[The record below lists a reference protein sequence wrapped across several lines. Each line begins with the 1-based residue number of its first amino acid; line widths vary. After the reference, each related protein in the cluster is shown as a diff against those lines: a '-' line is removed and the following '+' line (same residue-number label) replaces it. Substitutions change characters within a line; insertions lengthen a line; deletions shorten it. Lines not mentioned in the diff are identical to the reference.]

1 LKPGISSSVLVEQ
14 VRNTAAWLWQEPA
27 CASLTAIFDESA
39 DEALED
45 PGALVRAL
53 RLRLAAHYATV
64 ATFVPTDVDAHIRH
78 HMWIPIADAEVFAQA
93 KACVDEAVA
102 RDARLVS
109 ERVTDAGMD
118 ARGRATQG
126 AVADGLS
133 GHDGEWLSV
142 RAGALGRALV
152 LQLDREAA
160 TLAAEIDAELDRE
173 QQAFAA
179 ARARGAPAMTTLAL
193 ATTIAHNLG
202 DLSRVVDAW
211 PKAARASDLHTR
223 YSRLGHA
230 DGARHRG
237 DFLLAG
243 ALNKELMSIENHRFL
258 ALRKPRAL
266 RRSRSLLLPVGPW
279 FDAWGERL
287 CRSELLEDA
296 DRAEVAAALIELHL
310 RWPAQEGCLRA
321 LAAIHRETRGGLG
334 WYGAALPA
342 RLRKEIG
349 RGRIREAID
358 VSRERF
364 EARIEGRYRALLA
377 RLTERTSERLR
388 ASA

>member
-1 LKPGISSSVLVEQ
+1 VKSGILNTVLVEQ
-14 VRNTAAWLWQEPA
+14 VRNTAAWLWADAA
-27 CASLTAIFDESA
+27 CGSLTAMFDSCV
-39 DEALED
+39 DEPLEE
-45 PGALVRAL
+45 PAALVRTL

-78 HMWIPIADAEVFAQA
+78 HMWQSVNDAETFAQA
-93 KACVDEAVA
+93 KACIDEAVA
-102 RDARLVS
+102 RDARVVS
-109 ERVTDAGMD
+109 ARVTAG
-118 ARGRATQG
+118 T
-126 AVADGLS
+126 S

-152 LQLDREAA
+152 LGLADAA
-160 TLAAEIDAELDRE
+160 RVLAAEIDAELDRE
-173 QQAFAA
+173 QRVFAEA
-179 ARARGAPAMTTLAL
+179 LEQDAPATTTLAL

-211 PKAARASDLHTR
+211 PKAARASDVCAR

-230 DGARHRG
+230 DGGRQCSE
-237 DFLLAG
+237 FLVAG
-243 ALNKELMSIENHRFL
+243 ALNKELMALENHRFL

-266 RRSRSLLLPVGPW
+266 RRSRALLLPVGPW
-279 FDAWGERL
+279 FDAWGETVSRN
-287 CRSELLEDA
+287 ELLEDA
-296 DRAEVAAALIELHL
+296 DCAEVVAALAELHL
-310 RWPAQEGCLRA
+310 RSPAQEGCLRA

-334 WYGAALPA
+334 WYDTALPA

-364 EARIEGRYRALLA
+364 EARIEARCRALLA
-377 RLTERTSERLR
+377 RLTKGSERLR

>member
-1 LKPGISSSVLVEQ
+1 M
-14 VRNTAAWLWQEPA
+14 
-27 CASLTAIFDESA
+27 
-39 DEALED
+39 
-45 PGALVRAL
+45 RAL

-78 HMWIPIADAEVFAQA
+78 HMWVAVADAEVFAQA
-93 KACVDEAVA
+93 KACIDEAAA
-102 RDARLVS
+102 RDARVVS
-109 ERVTDAGMD
+109 ARVT
-118 ARGRATQG
+118 
-126 AVADGLS
+126 DGLS

-152 LQLDREAA
+152 LGLDDEAA
-160 TLAAEIDAELDRE
+160 RWRRRSTRSSTASSRRLPRPL
-173 QQAFAA
+173 
-179 ARARGAPAMTTLAL
+179 ARGAPATTTLAL

-211 PKAARASDLHTR
+211 PKAARASELHAR

-243 ALNKELMSIENHRFL
+243 ALNKELMSLENHRFL

-287 CRSELLEDA
+287 VPQ
-296 DRAEVAAALIELHL
+296 RAARGRRPRRGRRGAVELHL

-377 RLTERTSERLR
+377 RLTERTPERLR

>member
-1 LKPGISSSVLVEQ
+1 MKPGILSSVLVEQ
-14 VRNTAAWLWQEPA
+14 VRNTAPWLWQEPA
-27 CASLTAIFDESA
+27 CAPLTAIFDASA

-78 HMWIPIADAEVFAQA
+78 HMGVPIADADVVAQA
-93 KACVDEAVA
+93 KACVEEAVA

-109 ERVTDAGMD
+109 ERVTDG
-118 ARGRATQG
+118 
-126 AVADGLS
+126 VS

-152 LQLDREAA
+152 LRLDGEAA

-179 ARARGAPAMTTLAL
+179 ALARSAPATTALAL
-193 ATTIAHNLG
+193 ATAIAHNLG
-202 DLSRVVDAW
+202 DLSRVDAW
-211 PKAARASDLHTR
+211 PQAARASELHAR

-230 DGARHRG
+230 DGARHRR

-243 ALNKELMSIENHRFL
+243 TLNKELMALENHRFL

-279 FDAWGERL
+279 FDAWGETL

-296 DRAEVAAALIELHL
+296 DRAEVAAALVELHL
-310 RWPAQEGCLRA
+310 RSPAQEGCLRA
-321 LAAIHRETRGGLG
+321 LAAIHRATRGGLG
-334 WYGAALPA
+334 SYSAALPA

-364 EARIEGRYRALLA
+364 EARIEGRYRAALA
-377 RLTERTSERLR
+377 RLAGGARERLR